1 MHGWGLGR
9 CCYLLMWEGK
19 YLLDQEE
26 NLRLKFL
33 AIHFI
38 WLDPSPA
45 GQKNNSEKSLSYWSK
60 FKVGCLGDIWTKLE
74 VGFKFL
80 SISISIENTFLPNLA
95 RYWQDIFRGMPATL
109 KQKCQWW
116 SQLISY
122 VKISI
127 QLLECF
133 LRWTKTASR
142 LYKRPLKLV
151 FNNRLSS
158 RIVPSAK
165 CSVKFC
171 MAMVTF
177 AQHNVHVQ
185 LQTL

>member
-1 MHGWGLGR
+1 MRLSLWDFKTFISFLFLQRMHGWGLGH
-9 CCYLLMWEGK
+9 CYLQTWEWK

-38 WLDPSPA
+38 WLDPIPA
-45 GQKNNSEKSLSYWSK
+45 GQKNNSEKSLSYCSK

-95 RYWQDIFRGMPATL
+95 RYWQDIFQEMTATL

-116 SQLISY
+116 SQLISCQNLNP
-122 VKISI
+122 VVGMFS
-127 QLLECF
+127 
-133 LRWTKTASR
+133 
-142 LYKRPLKLV
+142 
-151 FNNRLSS
+151 
-158 RIVPSAK
+158 
-165 CSVKFC
+165 
-171 MAMVTF
+171 
-177 AQHNVHVQ
+177 
-185 LQTL
+185 